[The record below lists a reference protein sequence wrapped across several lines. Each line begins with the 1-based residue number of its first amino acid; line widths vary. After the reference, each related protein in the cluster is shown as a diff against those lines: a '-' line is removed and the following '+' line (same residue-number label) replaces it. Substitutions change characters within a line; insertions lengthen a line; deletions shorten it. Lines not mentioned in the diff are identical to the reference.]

1 MVKNYHVDNV
11 TIEEILG
18 WIKQGKIG
26 LPEMQRPFV
35 WSTAKVRDLI
45 DSLYNGYPI
54 GYIVTWQNPAV
65 GLKNDS
71 SSNNKEIIIDGQ
83 QRLTA
88 LKAALSGEKVVSQ
101 QYITK
106 RIKISFKPSTG
117 EFNTLNSAIEKDPL
131 WINDISDIF
140 KSDFNSYSY
149 VTNNAKKLGMA
160 PEDLGATLQKLLAI
174 RQSEIGDIKLGYNL
188 SIGAVTDIFNRIN
201 SKGVSLSSAD
211 LAMSRL
217 SADTVHGGNNLR
229 KQIEYFVQL
238 LNDPNL
244 LENIVKFDSD
254 FANTKEFG
262 QIKWIASEVNP
273 IYKPRYADILHLILA
288 TSFKRGKLSDMVSLI
303 SGRDFEARNYSEE
316 GMKANYEKMQA
327 GATLV
332 FNKSNFQRYLMI
344 LRDMG
349 MRNSGKLGLVGHG
362 VFNFGYILFLYL
374 HRSTNLSQEKIASY
388 LKRWII
394 MSALTG
400 RYSGSSETITESD
413 LKMIS
418 RDANPI
424 NVLDD
429 ILDREMNDSFWNGT
443 LPNMLRVQSTQASSW
458 RIFQM
463 SQIYGKDTAWLAKD
477 TSTETVMLEEGNI
490 HHIFPQA
497 YLRKNG
503 FSKGD
508 INQIANYVWVTQPK
522 NLEISDKAPKDYLS
536 DENIIEFMSE
546 TNNRENAIPEEI
558 VEYDFHNY
566 SDFLNQRRHLMAKK
580 MREFYKS
587 MER

>member
-149 VTNNAKKLGMA
+149 VTDNAKKLGMA

-201 SKGVSLSSAD
+201 SKGISLSSAD

-254 FANTKEFG
+254 FANTKEFD

-536 DENIIEFMSE
+536 DKNITEFMSE
-546 TNNRENAIPEEI
+546 TNNNENAIPEEI
-558 VEYDFHNY
+558 VDYDFYSY

-580 MREFYKS
+580 MREFYEN
-587 MER
+587 M

>member
-254 FANTKEFG
+254 FANTKGFG

-580 MREFYKS
+580 MREFYEN
-587 MER
+587 M

>member
-18 WIKQGKIG
+18 WIKQGRIG

-35 WSTAKVRDLI
+35 WSTSKVRDLI

-106 RIKISFKPSTG
+106 RVKISFKPSTE

-131 WINDISDIF
+131 WINDTSEIF

-149 VTNNAKKLGMA
+149 VTENAERLGMA
-160 PEDLGATLQKLLAI
+160 PEKLGVTLQNLLAI
-174 RQSEIGDIKLGYNL
+174 RQSEIGNIELSSNL
-188 SIGAVTDIFNRIN
+188 SIGSVTDIFNRIN

-244 LENIVKFDSD
+244 LQNIEKFDAN
-254 FANTKEFG
+254 FASTQEFS
-262 QIKWIASEVNP
+262 QIKWIANENDP

-288 TSFKRGKLSDMVSLI
+288 VSFKRGKLADMVSLI
-303 SGRDFEARNYSEE
+303 SGRDFEARNFSEE
-316 GMKANYEKMQA
+316 GMNANYEKMKY
-327 GATLV
+327 GASLV

-349 MRNSGKLGLVGHG
+349 MRNSGKLGLMGHG
-362 VFNFGYILFLYL
+362 VFNFGYMLFLYL
-374 HRSTNLSQEKIASY
+374 SQNTSFPKSQIDSY

-413 LKMIS
+413 LKLITRENDS
-418 RDANPI
+418 LV
-424 NVLDD
+424 VLDE
-429 ILDREMNDSFWNGT
+429 ILKREMNDSFWNGT

-463 SQIYGKDTAWLAKD
+463 SQVYGKDTAWLAKD

-503 FSKGD
+503 FSKGE

-536 DENIIEFMSE
+536 DERVIEFMSE
-546 TNNRENAIPEEI
+546 TNNSENAIPEEI
-558 VEYDFHNY
+558 VKYDFHDYNE
-566 SDFLNQRRHLMAKK
+566 FLNQRRQLMAKK
-580 MREFYKS
+580 MHEFYES
-587 MER
+587 M

>member
-54 GYIVTWQNPAV
+54 GYIVTWQNPAI

-149 VTNNAKKLGMA
+149 VTDNAKKLGMA

-362 VFNFGYILFLYL
+362 VLNFGYILFLYL

-580 MREFYKS
+580 MREFYEN
-587 MER
+587 M

>member
-54 GYIVTWQNPAV
+54 GYIVTWQNPTV
-65 GLKNDS
+65 GLKNES

-149 VTNNAKKLGMA
+149 VTDNAKKLGMA

-217 SADTVHGGNNLR
+217 SADTIHGGNNLR

-254 FANTKEFG
+254 FANTKEFN
-262 QIKWIASEVNP
+262 QIKWIASEINP

-374 HRSTNLSQEKIASY
+374 HLSTNLSQEKIASY

-558 VEYDFHNY
+558 VDYDFHNY

-580 MREFYKS
+580 MREFYEN
-587 MER
+587 M

>member
-149 VTNNAKKLGMA
+149 VTDNAKKLGMA

-254 FANTKEFG
+254 FANTKEFD

-374 HRSTNLSQEKIASY
+374 HRITNLSQEKIASY

-424 NVLDD
+424 TVLDD

-580 MREFYKS
+580 MREFYEN
-587 MER
+587 M

>member
-149 VTNNAKKLGMA
+149 VTDNAKKLGMA

-344 LRDMG
+344 LHDMG

-374 HRSTNLSQEKIASY
+374 HRITNLSQEKIASY

-580 MREFYKS
+580 MREFYEN
-587 MER
+587 M

>member
-18 WIKQGKIG
+18 WIKEGRVG

-35 WSTAKVRDLI
+35 WSTSKVRDLI

-54 GYIVTWQNPAV
+54 GYIVTWQNPTV

-106 RIKISFKPSTG
+106 RVKISFKPSTE

-131 WINDISDIF
+131 WINDISEIF

-149 VTNNAKKLGMA
+149 VTENAEKLGMA
-160 PEDLGATLQKLLAI
+160 PEKLGVTLQNLLAI
-174 RQSEIGDIKLGYNL
+174 RQSEIGNIELSSNL
-188 SIGAVTDIFNRIN
+188 SIGSVTDIFNRIN

-238 LNDPNL
+238 LNYPNL
-244 LENIVKFDSD
+244 LQNIEKFDAD
-254 FANTKEFG
+254 FASTQEFS
-262 QIKWIASEVNP
+262 QIKWIANENDP

-288 TSFKRGKLSDMVSLI
+288 VSFKRGKLADMVSLI
-303 SGRDFEARNYSEE
+303 SGRDFEARNFSEE
-316 GMKANYEKMQA
+316 GMNANYEKMKY
-327 GATLV
+327 GASLV

-349 MRNSGKLGLVGHG
+349 MRNSGKLGLMGHG
-362 VFNFGYILFLYL
+362 VFNFGYMLFLYL
-374 HRSTNLSQEKIASY
+374 SQNTSFPKSQIDSY

-413 LKMIS
+413 LKLITRENDS
-418 RDANPI
+418 LV
-424 NVLDD
+424 VLDE
-429 ILDREMNDSFWNGT
+429 ILKREMNDSFWNGT
-443 LPNMLRVQSTQASSW
+443 LPNQLRVQSTQASSW
-458 RIFQM
+458 RVFQM
-463 SQIYGKDTAWLAKD
+463 AQIYEKDTAWLAKD
-477 TSTETVMLEEGNI
+477 TSAETVMVEEGNI

-503 FSKGD
+503 YSKGD

-522 NLEISDKAPKDYLS
+522 NLEISDMAPKDYLTDKS
-536 DENIIEFMSE
+536 ITEFMTTS
-546 TNNRENAIPEEI
+546 NNHENAIPEEI
-558 VEYDFHNY
+558 VNYDFHDYNE
-566 SDFLNQRRHLMAKK
+566 FLNQRRQLMAKK
-580 MREFYKS
+580 MHEFYES
-587 MER
+587 M

>member
-149 VTNNAKKLGMA
+149 VTDNAKKLGMA

-217 SADTVHGGNNLR
+217 SADTIHGGNNLR

-508 INQIANYVWVTQPK
+508 ISQIANYVWVTQPK

-558 VEYDFHNY
+558 VDYDFHNY

-580 MREFYKS
+580 MREFYEN
-587 MER
+587 M

>member
-54 GYIVTWQNPAV
+54 GYIVTWQNPAI

-149 VTNNAKKLGMA
+149 VTDNAKKLGMA

-217 SADTVHGGNNLR
+217 SADTIHGGNNLR

-254 FANTKEFG
+254 FANTKEFD

-316 GMKANYEKMQA
+316 GMKANYAKMQA

-362 VFNFGYILFLYL
+362 VLNFGYILFLYL

-580 MREFYKS
+580 MREFYEN
-587 MER
+587 M

>member
-54 GYIVTWQNPAV
+54 GYIVTWQNPAI

-149 VTNNAKKLGMA
+149 VTDNAKKLGMA

-217 SADTVHGGNNLR
+217 SADTIHGGNNLR

-254 FANTKEFG
+254 FANTKEFD

-362 VFNFGYILFLYL
+362 VFNFGYILFLYI

-580 MREFYKS
+580 MREFYEN
-587 MER
+587 M

>member
-149 VTNNAKKLGMA
+149 VTDNAKKLGMA

-374 HRSTNLSQEKIASY
+374 HRITNLSQEKIASY

-413 LKMIS
+413 LKMIN

-429 ILDREMNDSFWNGT
+429 ILDREMNASFWNGT

-477 TSTETVMLEEGNI
+477 TSTETLMLEEGNI

-580 MREFYKS
+580 MREFYEN
-587 MER
+587 M

>member
-54 GYIVTWQNPAV
+54 GYIVTWQNPTV
-65 GLKNDS
+65 GLKNES

-149 VTNNAKKLGMA
+149 VTDNAKKLGMA

-254 FANTKEFG
+254 FANTKEFN
-262 QIKWIASEVNP
+262 QIKWIASEINP

-303 SGRDFEARNYSEE
+303 SGRNFEARNYSEE
-316 GMKANYEKMQA
+316 GMKANYAKMQA

-558 VEYDFHNY
+558 VDYDFHNY

-580 MREFYKS
+580 MREFYEN
-587 MER
+587 M

>member
-149 VTNNAKKLGMA
+149 VTDNAKKLGMA

-429 ILDREMNDSFWNGT
+429 ILDREMNASFWNGT

-580 MREFYKS
+580 MREFYEN
-587 MER
+587 M

>member
-149 VTNNAKKLGMA
+149 VTDNAKKLGMA

-327 GATLV
+327 GATVV

-374 HRSTNLSQEKIASY
+374 HRITNLSQEKIASY

-580 MREFYKS
+580 MREFYEN
-587 MER
+587 M

>member
-54 GYIVTWQNPAV
+54 GYIVTWQNPAI

-149 VTNNAKKLGMA
+149 VTDNAKKLGMA

-217 SADTVHGGNNLR
+217 SADTIHGGNNLR

-254 FANTKEFG
+254 FANTKEFD

-580 MREFYKS
+580 MREFYEN
-587 MER
+587 M

>member
-54 GYIVTWQNPAV
+54 GYIVTWQNPAI

-149 VTNNAKKLGMA
+149 VTDNAKKLGMA

-217 SADTVHGGNNLR
+217 SADTIHGGNNLR

-254 FANTKEFG
+254 FANTKEFD

-362 VFNFGYILFLYL
+362 VFNFGYILFLYIY
-374 HRSTNLSQEKIASY
+374 RSTNLSQEKIASY

-424 NVLDD
+424 TVLDD

-580 MREFYKS
+580 MREFYEN
-587 MER
+587 M

>member
-149 VTNNAKKLGMA
+149 VTDNAKKLGMA

-374 HRSTNLSQEKIASY
+374 HRITNLSQEKIASY

-424 NVLDD
+424 NFLDE

-580 MREFYKS
+580 MREFYEN
-587 MER
+587 M

>member
-1 MVKNYHVDNV
+1 
-11 TIEEILG
+11 
-18 WIKQGKIG
+18 
-26 LPEMQRPFV
+26 MQRPFV

-149 VTNNAKKLGMA
+149 VTDNAKKLGMA
-160 PEDLGATLQKLLAI
+160 PEYLGATLQKLLAI

-254 FANTKEFG
+254 FANTKEFD

-316 GMKANYEKMQA
+316 GMKANYAKMQA

-463 SQIYGKDTAWLAKD
+463 SQIYGKDT
-477 TSTETVMLEEGNI
+477 STETVMLEEGNI

-508 INQIANYVWVTQPK
+508 ISQIANYVWVTQPK

-558 VEYDFHNY
+558 VDYDFHNY

-580 MREFYKS
+580 MREFYEN
-587 MER
+587 M

>member
-54 GYIVTWQNPAV
+54 GYIVTWQNPAI

-149 VTNNAKKLGMA
+149 VTDNAKKLGMA

-217 SADTVHGGNNLR
+217 SADTIHGGNNLR

-254 FANTKEFG
+254 FANTKEFD

-316 GMKANYEKMQA
+316 GMKANYAKMQA

-374 HRSTNLSQEKIASY
+374 HRSTNLSQEKIVSY

-580 MREFYKS
+580 MREFYEN
-587 MER
+587 M

>member
-54 GYIVTWQNPAV
+54 GYIVTWQNPAI

-149 VTNNAKKLGMA
+149 VTDNAKKLEMA

-188 SIGAVTDIFNRIN
+188 IIGAVTDIFNRIN

-217 SADTVHGGNNLR
+217 SADTIHGGNNLR

-254 FANTKEFG
+254 FANTKEFN

-316 GMKANYEKMQA
+316 GMKANYAKMQA

-374 HRSTNLSQEKIASY
+374 HRSTNLSQEKIVSY

-558 VEYDFHNY
+558 VDYDFHNY

-580 MREFYKS
+580 MREFYEN
-587 MER
+587 M

>member
-149 VTNNAKKLGMA
+149 VTDNAKKLGMA

-217 SADTVHGGNNLR
+217 SADTIHGGNNLR

-254 FANTKEFG
+254 FANTKEFD

-424 NVLDD
+424 TVLDD

-580 MREFYKS
+580 MREFYEN
-587 MER
+587 M

>member
-149 VTNNAKKLGMA
+149 VTDNAKKLGMA

-374 HRSTNLSQEKIASY
+374 HRITNLSQEKIASY

-546 TNNRENAIPEEI
+546 TNNHENAIPEEI

-580 MREFYKS
+580 MREFYEN
-587 MER
+587 M

>member
-1 MVKNYHVDNV
+1 
-11 TIEEILG
+11 
-18 WIKQGKIG
+18 
-26 LPEMQRPFV
+26 MQRPFV

-54 GYIVTWQNPAV
+54 GYIVTWQNPTV
-65 GLKNDS
+65 GLKNES

-149 VTNNAKKLGMA
+149 VTDNAKKLGMA

-217 SADTVHGGNNLR
+217 SADTIHGGNNLR

-254 FANTKEFG
+254 FANTKEFN
-262 QIKWIASEVNP
+262 QIKWIASEINP

-303 SGRDFEARNYSEE
+303 SGRNFEARNYSEE
-316 GMKANYEKMQA
+316 GMKANYAKMQA

-558 VEYDFHNY
+558 VDYDFHNY

-580 MREFYKS
+580 MREFYEN
-587 MER
+587 M

>member
-149 VTNNAKKLGMA
+149 VTDNAKKLGMA

-374 HRSTNLSQEKIASY
+374 HRITNLSQEKIASY

-580 MREFYKS
+580 MREFYEN
-587 MER
+587 M

>member
-149 VTNNAKKLGMA
+149 VTDNAKKLGMA

-558 VEYDFHNY
+558 VDYDFHNY

-580 MREFYKS
+580 MREFYEN
-587 MER
+587 M

>member
-35 WSTAKVRDLI
+35 WSTAKVRDFI

-54 GYIVTWQNPAV
+54 GYIVTWQNPAI

-149 VTNNAKKLGMA
+149 VTDNAKKLGMA

-217 SADTVHGGNNLR
+217 SADTIHGGNNLR

-254 FANTKEFG
+254 FANTKEFN

-316 GMKANYEKMQA
+316 GMKANYAKMQA

-374 HRSTNLSQEKIASY
+374 YRSTNLSQEKIVSY

-558 VEYDFHNY
+558 VDYDFHNY

-580 MREFYKS
+580 MREFYEN
-587 MER
+587 M

>member
-54 GYIVTWQNPAV
+54 GYIVTWQNPTV
-65 GLKNDS
+65 GLKNES

-149 VTNNAKKLGMA
+149 VTDNAKKLGMA

-254 FANTKEFG
+254 FANTKEFN
-262 QIKWIASEVNP
+262 QIKWIASEINP

-374 HRSTNLSQEKIASY
+374 HLSTNLSQEKIASY

-558 VEYDFHNY
+558 VDYDFHNY

-580 MREFYKS
+580 MREFYEN
-587 MER
+587 M

>member
-54 GYIVTWQNPAV
+54 GYIVTWQNPAI

-149 VTNNAKKLGMA
+149 VTDNAKKLGMA

-217 SADTVHGGNNLR
+217 SADTIHGGNNLR

-254 FANTKEFG
+254 FANTKEFN

-316 GMKANYEKMQA
+316 GMKANYAKMQA

-374 HRSTNLSQEKIASY
+374 HRITNLSQEKIASY

-558 VEYDFHNY
+558 VDYDFHNY

-580 MREFYKS
+580 MREFYEN
-587 MER
+587 M

>member
-149 VTNNAKKLGMA
+149 VTDNAKKLGMA

-374 HRSTNLSQEKIASY
+374 HRITNLSQEKIASY

-424 NVLDD
+424 TVLDD

-558 VEYDFHNY
+558 VDYDFHNY

-580 MREFYKS
+580 MREFYEN
-587 MER
+587 M

>member
-149 VTNNAKKLGMA
+149 VTDNAKKLGMA

-254 FANTKEFG
+254 FANTKEFD

-327 GATLV
+327 GATVV

-508 INQIANYVWVTQPK
+508 INQIANCVWVTQPK

-580 MREFYKS
+580 MREFYEN
-587 MER
+587 M

>member
-149 VTNNAKKLGMA
+149 VTDNAKKLGMA

-217 SADTVHGGNNLR
+217 SADTIHGGNNLR

-254 FANTKEFG
+254 FANTKEFN
-262 QIKWIASEVNP
+262 QIKWIASEINP

-316 GMKANYEKMQA
+316 GMKANYAKMQA

-374 HRSTNLSQEKIASY
+374 HLSTNLSQEKIASY

-424 NVLDD
+424 NVLDE

-558 VEYDFHNY
+558 VDYDFHNY

-580 MREFYKS
+580 MREFYEN
-587 MER
+587 M

>member
-54 GYIVTWQNPAV
+54 GYIVTWQNPTV
-65 GLKNDS
+65 GLKNES

-149 VTNNAKKLGMA
+149 VTDNAKKLGMA

-217 SADTVHGGNNLR
+217 SADTIHGGNNLR

-254 FANTKEFG
+254 FANTKEFN
-262 QIKWIASEVNP
+262 QIKWIASEINP

-303 SGRDFEARNYSEE
+303 SGRNFEARNYSEE
-316 GMKANYEKMQA
+316 GMKANYAKMQA

-388 LKRWII
+388 LKRWNI

-558 VEYDFHNY
+558 VDYDFHNY

-580 MREFYKS
+580 MREFYEN
-587 MER
+587 M

>member
-54 GYIVTWQNPAV
+54 GYIVTWQNPAI

-149 VTNNAKKLGMA
+149 VTDNAKKLGMA
-160 PEDLGATLQKLLAI
+160 PENLGATLQKLLAI

-217 SADTVHGGNNLR
+217 SADTIHGGNNLR

-254 FANTKEFG
+254 FANTKEFN

-316 GMKANYEKMQA
+316 GMKANYAKMQA

-349 MRNSGKLGLVGHG
+349 MRNSGKLGLGGHG

-508 INQIANYVWVTQPK
+508 TNQIANYVWVTQPK

-536 DENIIEFMSE
+536 DKNITEFMSE
-546 TNNRENAIPEEI
+546 TNNNENAIPEEI
-558 VEYDFHNY
+558 VDYDFHNY

-580 MREFYKS
+580 MREFYEN
-587 MER
+587 M

>member
-54 GYIVTWQNPAV
+54 GYIVTWQNPTV
-65 GLKNDS
+65 GLKNES

-149 VTNNAKKLGMA
+149 VTDNAKKLGMA

-217 SADTVHGGNNLR
+217 SADTIHGGNNLR

-262 QIKWIASEVNP
+262 QIKWIASEINP

-374 HRSTNLSQEKIASY
+374 HLSTNLSQEKIASY

-580 MREFYKS
+580 MREFYEN
-587 MER
+587 M

>member
-54 GYIVTWQNPAV
+54 GYIVTWQNPAI

-88 LKAALSGEKVVSQ
+88 LKAALNGEKVVSQ

-149 VTNNAKKLGMA
+149 VTDNAKKLEMA

-174 RQSEIGDIKLGYNL
+174 RRSEIGDIKLGYNL

-217 SADTVHGGNNLR
+217 SADTIHGGNNLR

-254 FANTKEFG
+254 FANTKEFN

-316 GMKANYEKMQA
+316 GMKANYAKMQA

-362 VFNFGYILFLYL
+362 VLNFGYILFLYL

-580 MREFYKS
+580 MREFYEN
-587 MER
+587 M

>member
-54 GYIVTWQNPAV
+54 GYIVTWQNPTV
-65 GLKNDS
+65 GLKNES

-149 VTNNAKKLGMA
+149 VTDNAKKLGMA

-217 SADTVHGGNNLR
+217 SADTIHGGNNLR

-254 FANTKEFG
+254 FANTKEFD

-362 VFNFGYILFLYL
+362 VFNFGYILFLYI

-424 NVLDD
+424 TVLDD

-580 MREFYKS
+580 MREFYEN
-587 MER
+587 M